1 MGSLQ
6 SHKGIL
12 LPEINRAAP
21 ASMTCFVWMS
31 VCIEGKKK
39 KKVMIDNYIWVCMS
53 HIRCRDG
60 LIDLSVGTGVWF
72 TFSALGKWGHARS
85 FLSVCIPSYG
95 VWWEPHCCFALKI
108 VMFRFTHLQTVSSK
122 REPNKVWCRDCFK
135 WVTLCFPSWFCPK
148 GAGQ

>member
-1 MGSLQ
+1 
-6 SHKGIL
+6 
-12 LPEINRAAP
+12 
-21 ASMTCFVWMS
+21 
-31 VCIEGKKK
+31 
-39 KKVMIDNYIWVCMS
+39 MS

-72 TFSALGKWGHARS
+72 TFSALGKWGLARS

-122 REPNKVWCRDCFK
+122 REPKFAVGIAPSGLHCAFPPDFVLKVQDSNGKKEKAKFK
-135 WVTLCFPSWFCPK
+135 
-148 GAGQ
+148 